1 TRGQKGQDE
10 SLVALLH
17 QRSLDDPDRL
27 ACTFLIDGEEQ
38 EARWTYGELD
48 ARARRIGALLQRM
61 GPRGERVLLLYPP
74 GLDYVAAFFGCLYAG
89 AVAVPAYPPNPAQ
102 LERSV
107 PRLRAIV
114 ENSRASAALSTTA
127 IVAAA
132 GSFFG
137 DAPEL
142 ANLLW
147 LATDELP
154 EGREADWQDPGARS
168 DSLAFLQYT
177 SGSTGTPK
185 GVMLSHGNL
194 LHNSARMSEVGE
206 LTRDSVMISWLPPY
220 HDMGLIGGI
229 LQ

>member
-1 TRGQKGQDE
+1 ILRYR
-10 SLVALLH
+10 AAH
-17 QRSLDDPDRL
+17 QPDRP
-27 ACTFLIDGEEQ
+27 AYTFLLDGEATQ
-38 EARWTYGELD
+38 ADLTYGELD
-48 ARARRIGALLQRM
+48 RQARAIGALLQDA
-61 GPRGERVLLLYPP
+61 GAAGERVLLLYPP

-168 DSLAFLQYT
+168 DSLAFLQY
-177 SGSTGTPK
+177 
-185 GVMLSHGNL
+185 
-194 LHNSARMSEVGE
+194 
-206 LTRDSVMISWLPPY
+206 
-220 HDMGLIGGI
+220 
-229 LQ
+229 